1 MLDRIGGPV
10 ACDVAANLK
19 QNAESVL
26 SKDDRCAFGDRD
38 R

>member
-10 ACDVAANLK
+10 ACDVAPDLK

-26 SKDDRCAFGDRD
+26 SKDDRCAFGDLHR
-38 R
+38 